1 MNTLSLSFVFQCLF
15 FAAVVSLVCLGCAGG
30 QSGMSC
36 ENSTSNLTP
45 DGFVDLFNGRDL
57 TGWER
62 VRGGQWKV
70 KDSILY
76 TEGDEKGWLSTVREY
91 DNFELE
97 LDFRLPPGGNSGVF
111 LRIPRRDGGRP
122 AYAGMEIQVLDDYA
136 EQYAKLRPWH
146 YTGSIYGVQAPAKRV
161 SKKAGQWRKM
171 TIVCNGPHVRVSLNG
186 TLIVNADLRKHKD
199 KIQGHPGLKR
209 NRGYIGLQHHNTRVE
224 YRSIRIKQ
232 L

>member
-1 MNTLSLSFVFQCLF
+1 MKTISSSFISECIIFAL
-15 FAAVVSLVCLGCAGG
+15 AAVLICTGC
-30 QSGMSC
+30 QHRSY
-36 ENSTSNLTP
+36 ENSTSNLTS
-45 DGFVDLFNGRDL
+45 DGFIELFNGRDL

-136 EQYAKLRPWH
+136 EQYAKLEPWH
-146 YTGSIYGVQAPAKRV
+146 YTGSIYGVQAPAKRI
-161 SKKAGQWRKM
+161 SKKAGQWQKM
-171 TIVCNGPHVRVSLNG
+171 IIVCNGPRIRVSLNG
-186 TLIVNADLRKHKD
+186 ELIVNADLRKHKD

-209 NRGYIGLQHHNTRVE
+209 SRGYIGLQHHNTRVE
-224 YRSIRIKQ
+224 YRNIRIKQ